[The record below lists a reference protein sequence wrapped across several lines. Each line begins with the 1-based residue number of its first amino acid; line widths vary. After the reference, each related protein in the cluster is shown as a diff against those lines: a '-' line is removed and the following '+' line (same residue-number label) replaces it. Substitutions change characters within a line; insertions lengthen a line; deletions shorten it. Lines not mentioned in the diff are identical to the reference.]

1 MLENVRRLTDK
12 HIVVFATFEDEA
24 LSGLIDAEPQGAED
38 VSRAVI
44 ADTLLQERE
53 VVFRKLQRM
62 GVQIVETTPE
72 RFGSELVSRY
82 LDIKRRELI

>member
-1 MLENVRRLTDK
+1 MIRAK
-12 HIVVFATFEDEA
+12 PH
-24 LSGLIDAEPQGAED
+24 SAED

-62 GVQIVETTPE
+62 GVQIIETSPE
-72 RFGSELVSRY
+72 HFGADLVSRY
-82 LDIKRRELI
+82 LDIKRRELL

>member
-1 MLENVRRLTDK
+1 M
-12 HIVVFATFEDEA
+12 
-24 LSGLIDAEPQGAED
+24 IDAEPLQSED

-72 RFGSELVSRY
+72 KFGSELVSRY